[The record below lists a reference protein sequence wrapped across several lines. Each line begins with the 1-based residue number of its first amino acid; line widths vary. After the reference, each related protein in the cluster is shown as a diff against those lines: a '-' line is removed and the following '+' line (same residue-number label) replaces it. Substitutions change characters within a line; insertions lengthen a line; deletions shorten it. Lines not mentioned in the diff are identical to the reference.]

1 MMKDTA
7 SRAVA
12 LLNSLGFART
22 IDKKGTVAL
31 NGTTAISGSIDF
43 SEPLIRERL
52 TYFMNALQ
60 IVALTAGSC
69 AASFSS
75 FSENLALFMEDR
87 LSAAQGSRTTPLSF
101 PILMSSVFQ
110 MLPCH
115 SLKCIYSQ
123 LDELI
128 IWGHYLQAADESL
141 FPDPCHVS
149 IAMKELVQAAKN
161 HAYLAEAYGN
171 AFAAVYKDVN
181 TVTSQMR
188 L

>member
-1 MMKDTA
+1 MKDTA

-22 IDKKGTVAL
+22 IDKRTVTL

-60 IVALTAGSC
+60 IVALTA
-69 AASFSS
+69 AVVPLPF
-75 FSENLALFMEDR
+75 FFFRNLALFMEDR

-101 PILMSSVFQ
+101 QILMSSFIQ

-115 SLKCIYSQ
+115 S
-123 LDELI
+123 
-128 IWGHYLQAADESL
+128 
-141 FPDPCHVS
+141 
-149 IAMKELVQAAKN
+149 
-161 HAYLAEAYGN
+161 
-171 AFAAVYKDVN
+171 
-181 TVTSQMR
+181 
-188 L
+188 

>member
-1 MMKDTA
+1 
-7 SRAVA
+7 
-12 LLNSLGFART
+12 
-22 IDKKGTVAL
+22 
-31 NGTTAISGSIDF
+31 
-43 SEPLIRERL
+43 
-52 TYFMNALQ
+52 
-60 IVALTAGSC
+60 
-69 AASFSS
+69 
-75 FSENLALFMEDR
+75 
-87 LSAAQGSRTTPLSF
+87 
-101 PILMSSVFQ
+101 

-149 IAMKELVQAAKN
+149 IAMKELVQASKN